1 MKVLISIVIVLLVGF
16 GAYKVWE
23 HWNEVKEQRALEE
36 KTAAGADIQP
46 DQLPGLPYQL
56 RDRLH
61 EAQQAGPAALK
72 RFLDVYK
79 KYPDVK
85 DPRLAWIE
93 LDYVVMI
100 SSTDPVQAKKIFWEV
115 KERTPSDSPIYPR
128 IKAMEKT
135 YE

>member
-1 MKVLISIVIVLLVGF
+1 MKVLISIVLVLLLGF

-23 HWNEVKEQRALEE
+23 HWNEVREQRDLEE
-36 KTAAGADIQP
+36 KAAAGPDIQP
-46 DQLPGLPYQL
+46 DRLPGLPYQL
-56 RDRLH
+56 SDRLR

-79 KYPDVK
+79 NYPDVK

-115 KERTPSDSPIYPR
+115 KERTPRDSPIYPR